1 MNDTNISRR
10 GALHAGL
17 AAAALAASAVHT
29 TAQAQQGKRRTYVLV
44 HGAWYGGWVWQ
55 PVADGLRAMGHKVYA
70 PSLSGLG
77 TNRHMLRPGIN
88 LDNHADDI
96 VNLIQ
101 MEDLDQVTLVG
112 WSYGGMVVA
121 DVLGRI
127 PQKIASMI
135 YLDAFVPERGRSVA
149 SYTVTN
155 GNPDGLVQLAAQGK
169 DLPVLAAQA
178 LGVNDTKVA
187 EFIAPRVAPF
197 HPIQT
202 FLQASKAPATRPDI
216 PHTYVLAGGYA
227 AMRPTFVPFHKA
239 AQEDRRWDAQ
249 VLNTSHVMMLT
260 DVEGTLRILAN
271 AK

>member
-1 MNDTNISRR
+1 MNETTFSRR
-10 GALHAGL
+10 FALNAGV
-17 AAAALAASAVHT
+17 AAAAAFAATAVHT
-29 TAQAQQGKRRTYVLV
+29 TAHAQPKRRTYVLV
-44 HGAWYGGWVWQ
+44 HGAWYGGWVWHQ
-55 PVADGLRAMGHKVYA
+55 VADGLRAMGHKVYA
-70 PSLSGLG
+70 PSLTGLG
-77 TNRHMLRPGIN
+77 TNRHMARPGIN
-88 LDNHADDI
+88 LDAHAEDI

-112 WSYGGMVVA
+112 WSYGGMVIA

-127 PQKIASMI
+127 PQKIASMV
-135 YLDAFVPERGRSVA
+135 YLDAFVPDRGRSVA

-155 GNPDGLVQLAAQGK
+155 GNPDGLIQLAAQGK

-178 LGVNDTKVA
+178 LGVTDTKVA
-187 EFIAPRVAPF
+187 DFIAPRVAPF

-227 AMRPTFVPFHKA
+227 ALRPTFVPFHKA
-239 AQEDRRWDAQ
+239 AQADRRWDAL

-260 DVEGTLRILAN
+260 DPEGTLRILSN